1 MDKLSPFQFLDYR
14 EYLTAFFES
23 KKAKSPW
30 YSYKVFGD
38 GVGLDQSQV
47 FRILQK
53 NLHISKRALPRF
65 IEYLKLDEKEA
76 QYFEKLVE
84 LGRARRESDTRRLFA
99 EALALK
105 GATSRDLKADQY
117 ELYACWYHSAVR
129 TLLGFVR
136 IRDDYAALGAMVSP
150 PISADE
156 AKNAVTLLSRLGLAV
171 RDAEGFWKLSDL
183 TLRAGGAALQAKR
196 VRAYQAESMKLA
208 MQSLEIHDKSK
219 RDVNV
224 MNMALDESAFRDCL
238 AILENA
244 RDEIRARVEK
254 VHSPDRVMRLA
265 TAFFPVAFS
274 KEVSSS

>member
-1 MDKLSPFQFLDYR
+1 MNEISPLHFLDYR
-14 EYLTAFFES
+14 EYLAAFFEHR
-23 KKAKSPW
+23 KAASPW

-76 QYFEKLVE
+76 EYFTKLVE
-84 LGRARRESDTRRLFA
+84 LGRARKESEARRLFA
-99 EALALK
+99 EVLSLK
-105 GATSRDLKADQY
+105 GSKSRELEKCQY
-117 ELYACWYHSAVR
+117 ELYAKWYHSVVR

-136 IRDDYAALGAMVSP
+136 IRNDYAALGAMVSP
-150 PISADE
+150 PISAEE
-156 AKNAVTLLSRLGLAV
+156 ARKSVELLCRLGLAE
-171 RDAEGFWKLSDL
+171 RDASGFWKLSGL
-183 TLRAGGAALQAKR
+183 TLTTGSDYRSKL

-208 MQSLEIHDKSK
+208 MQSLDIHEKSE

-238 AILENA
+238 AILDTA
-244 RDEIRARVEK
+244 RSEIRARVEK
-254 VHSPDRVMRLA
+254 VETPDRVVRLA
-265 TAFFPVAFS
+265 SAFFPVAYS
-274 KEVSSS
+274 KEVPSL

>member
-1 MDKLSPFQFLDYR
+1 MEKISPLEFLDYR
-14 EYLTAFFES
+14 EYLLAFFEYR
-23 KKAKSPW
+23 KANAPW

-65 IEYLKLDEKEA
+65 VEYLKLNEKEA
-76 QYFEKLVE
+76 IYFEKLVE
-84 LGRARRESDTRRLFA
+84 LGRARSESETRRLFA
-99 EALALK
+99 EVLALK
-105 GATSRDLKADQY
+105 GAQSKELKNDQY
-117 ELYACWYHSAVR
+117 ELYSKWYHSVVR

-136 IRDDYAALGAMVSP
+136 IQNDYAALGAMVSP

-156 AKNAVTLLSRLGLAV
+156 AKNSVELLQRLGLIE
-171 RDAEGFWKLSDL
+171 RDAEGFWKLSDKTL
-183 TLRAGGAALQAKR
+183 TTGGDYSSKLI
-196 VRAYQAESMKLA
+196 RAYQAESMKLA
-208 MQSLEIHDKSK
+208 MQSLDIHEKSK
-219 RDVNV
+219 RDINV
-224 MNMALDESAFRDCL
+224 MNMALDESAFKDCL
-238 AILENA
+238 AILNNA

-254 VHSPDRVMRLA
+254 VNSPDRVMRFA